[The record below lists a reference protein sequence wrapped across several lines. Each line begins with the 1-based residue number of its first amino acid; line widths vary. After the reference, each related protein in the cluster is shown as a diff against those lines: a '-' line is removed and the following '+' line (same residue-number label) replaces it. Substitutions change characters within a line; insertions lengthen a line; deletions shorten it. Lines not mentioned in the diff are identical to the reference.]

1 MATARR
7 DALARGGVERGARRA
22 VPAAG
27 GATQLDRLVPQGAGG
42 QGREGHRRRAER
54 RGLDDRRG
62 VRVPQG
68 DDDPDRSHG
77 RPYSGRARGAA
88 GAARGVGVVTHRVV
102 VADRVAEGGLQL
114 LAATPDVEVASFA
127 GKPREE
133 LERALAGAHALIV
146 RSETRVTAEL
156 LMRAPHLRVIARAGT
171 GVDNIDVPAATR
183 RGIAVM
189 NAPGA
194 NTVSAAEHAMGL
206 LLALVRHIP
215 WAAEAMR
222 RGEWD
227 RKRFEGTELRG
238 KTIGIVG
245 LGRIGG
251 HVAQVA
257 RAFGMQLVGHDPYL
271 APGRA
276 AELQVKLLPLDQLL
290 RQADVVTLHV
300 AYTEQTHHL
309 INTERLQLMKPTAVL
324 INTARGELV
333 DEQAVAEAIKTKRI
347 AGAAIDVF
355 AVEPLPADSVLRQL
369 PGVILTPHLAAST
382 AEAQERVSL
391 EVCGA
396 VREALVAGDLSFA
409 INVPGISGDLL
420 RRLGPLLDLA
430 RRLGRLALA
439 LVDGPVQSVEVA
451 YGGKDEAAPR
461 PVQVAAV
468 EGLLSAM
475 RVEPVSLVNALLIA
489 EERGIQHARKSGT
502 PEPGFETTVG
512 VKLATERGRVRV
524 TGALVGDS
532 HGRVIRID
540 DYHVD
545 VAPEGWMLVIR
556 NRDVPGVIGRVGTL
570 LGQAGINIGSY
581 HQARRAAPG
590 TDALA
595 AITVDQPLTNGVLEH
610 LGRAPDVLDVRLVY
624 FGE

>member
-1 MATARR
+1 MERAARHR
-7 DALARGGVERGARRA
+7 LPAAGRAAQLDGVVSQGAGRKGRQADRRGAETGGLDHRLGVRIPEGVHHPHRAHGRPHGRRARPAPGPARGAR
-22 VPAAG
+22 
-27 GATQLDRLVPQGAGG
+27 
-42 QGREGHRRRAER
+42 
-54 RGLDDRRG
+54 G
-62 VRVPQG
+62 VTYRI
-68 DDDPDRSHG
+68 
-77 RPYSGRARGAA
+77 A
-88 GAARGVGVVTHRVV
+88 
-102 VADRVAEGGLQL
+102 VADKVAEAGLTL
-114 LAATPDVEVASFA
+114 LAETPEIEVANCA

-146 RSETRVTAEL
+146 RSETRVTADL
-156 LMRAPHLRVIARAGT
+156 LTRGPNLRVIARAGT
-171 GVDNIDVPAATR
+171 GVDNIDVHAATR

-206 LLALVRHIP
+206 LLAQARHIP

-251 HVAQVA
+251 HVAQLA
-257 RAFGMQLVGHDPYL
+257 RAFGMHVVGHDPYL
-271 APGRA
+271 SPERA
-276 AELQVKLLPLDQLL
+276 AELQLKLLPLDQLL

-300 AYTEQTHHL
+300 AHTEQTHHL
-309 INTERLQLMKPTAVL
+309 INAARLQLMKPTAVL
-324 INTARGELV
+324 VNTARGELV
-333 DEQAVAEAIKTKRI
+333 DAVALAEAIEQKRI
-347 AGAAIDVF
+347 GGAALDVF
-355 AVEPLPADSVLRQL
+355 AVEPLPADSPLRKL
-369 PGVILTPHLAAST
+369 ERVILTPHLAAST

-391 EVCGA
+391 EICGA
-396 VREALVAGDLSFA
+396 VRDALLAGDLSPA

-439 LVDGPVQSVEVA
+439 LVDGPVTAVEVD

-461 PVQVAAV
+461 PVLMAAV

-475 RVEPVSLVNALLIA
+475 NVEPVSLVNALLIA
-489 EERGIQHARKSGT
+489 EERGVRHARKTGT

-512 VKLATERGRVRV
+512 VTLEAARGRVRV
-524 TGALVGDS
+524 AGAVLENG

-570 LGQAGINIGSY
+570 LGGAGINIGSY
-581 HQARRAAPG
+581 HQARVPFPG
-590 TDALA
+590 HDALA
-595 AITVDQPLTNGVLEH
+595 AITVDQPLTNGVLDT
-610 LGRAPDVLDVRLVY
+610 LAKVADIQLVRLVN
-624 FGE
+624 FGD